1 MTLGIHGLGLA
12 TPSTIV
18 NQEEIVLCV
27 NALARYCPTSSR
39 RPALYAD
46 IGIKN
51 RHLVLPRA
59 FVDDLVNDTRSSDSV
74 FLPDPNHPLGPTT
87 GQRMA
92 VYAQEAG
99 CLAECASKHA
109 LADAALEAEAIT
121 HLITVSCTGFA
132 APNFDIHLMNSLGM
146 RPTVERVHIGF
157 MGCHAALNGL
167 RVANAFAT
175 SDSKARVLLCA
186 LETCSVHFHYGDVKD
201 KQIANSIFSDG
212 AAAVVGWF
220 DSSPTGMINRAS
232 AIHAPRESDSSSDA
246 APKPQFHLLASG
258 SCLMPE
264 STEEMKWTIGDHGFE
279 MTLSRNVP
287 DLIRTHLRPYLED
300 WLSGHGLL
308 LKDVAAWA
316 VHPGG
321 PKILDAV
328 EIALNLPRDALQLS
342 RAVFAE
348 HGNMSSPTI
357 LFVLDRFRQRTFPSP
372 CVALGFGPGLVVE
385 AALLA

>member
-1 MTLGIHGLGLA
+1 MTFGIHGLGLA
-12 TPSTIV
+12 TPATKV
-18 NQEEIVLCV
+18 NPEEVGVCAD
-27 NALARYCPTSSR
+27 ALARYSPNSSK

-51 RHLVLPRA
+51 RNLVLPQA
-59 FVDDLVNDTRSSDSV
+59 FVDDLVNDTRLSNSV
-74 FLPDPNHPLGPTT
+74 FLPDSGRPLGPTT

-99 CLAECASKHA
+99 RLAVSASTKA
-109 LADAALEAEAIT
+109 LVDAGLEAQAIT

-132 APNFDIHLMNSLGM
+132 APNFDIQLLNSLEM
-146 RPTVERVHIGF
+146 RPTVERVHVGF
-157 MGCHAALNGL
+157 MGCHAAINGL

-175 SDSKARVLLCA
+175 SDANARILLCA
-186 LETCSVHFHYGDVKD
+186 VETCSVHFHYGDSKE
-201 KQIANSIFSDG
+201 KQIANSIFADG
-212 AAAVVGWF
+212 AAAVVGWA
-220 DSSPTGMINRAS
+220 DSLPPGPIKRTANSPS
-232 AIHAPRESDSSSDA
+232 PR
-246 APKPQFHLLASG
+246 LLATG
-258 SCLMPE
+258 SCLIPE

-279 MTLSRNVP
+279 MTLTRKVP
-287 DLIRTHLRPYLED
+287 DLIRTHLRPCLEK

-308 LKDVAAWA
+308 LKDIAGWA

-372 CVALGFGPGLVVE
+372 CVAMAFGPGLVVE
-385 AALLA
+385 AALLS